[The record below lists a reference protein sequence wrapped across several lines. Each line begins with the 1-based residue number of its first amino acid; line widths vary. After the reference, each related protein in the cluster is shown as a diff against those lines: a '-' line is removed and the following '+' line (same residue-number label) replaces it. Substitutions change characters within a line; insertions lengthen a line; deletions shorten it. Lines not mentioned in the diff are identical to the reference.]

1 MKIILYSQ
9 VLLFFFRKGGKI
21 LLPPRAE
28 AYVPTPE
35 ASDKGLRVGFIFLP
49 HGAVCTVRL
58 ILFHLIVHRHNSPY
72 NQGRLFARP
81 QVRASLPSARTPRKY
96 RRDTSLIHQTQ
107 SPYYSSFPLNL
118 FKEYILMKFP
128 SAVSPRAAGNAQLLP
143 VPFMLTTRQYIARA
157 SETTVTAASIIFNV
171 FVFISC

>member
-72 NQGRLFARP
+72 NQGRLHCRP
-81 QVRASLPSARTPRKY
+81 PAHTSPPSARTLR
-96 RRDTSLIHQTQ
+96 RCHRDTFPIHQPR
-107 SPYYSSFPLNL
+107 SPYHSSFLL
-118 FKEYILMKFP
+118 FFLREYRLTKFP
-128 SAVSPRAAGNAQLLP
+128 SAVNPSQRGGKSPVSAGPIDAY
-143 VPFMLTTRQYIARA
+143 LTMK
-157 SETTVTAASIIFNV
+157 ELG
-171 FVFISC
+171 